1 MAGDIGKIIIFI
13 GLLLVVIG
21 FVWMVGNKLPFIG
34 KLPGDIA
41 IERKNYSFYFPVTT
55 CIIISIILFLF
66 YGFLIKD
73 KYVYKRYSH
82 QNHTYNAINC
92 KESHAYL

>member
-41 IERKNYSFYFPVTT
+41 IEKKNYSFYFPVTT
-55 CIIISIILFLF
+55 CIIISIILSFILWF
-66 YGFLIKD
+66 F
-73 KYVYKRYSH
+73 
-82 QNHTYNAINC
+82 
-92 KESHAYL
+92 

>member
-21 FVWMVGNKLPFIG
+21 LVCMVGNKLPFIG

-41 IERKNYSFYFPVTT
+41 IVRKNYSFYFPVTT
-55 CIIISIILFLF
+55 CIIISIILSFILWLF
-66 YGFLIKD
+66 N
-73 KYVYKRYSH
+73 KR
-82 QNHTYNAINC
+82 
-92 KESHAYL
+92 